1 MGKGSHIPRLL
12 PSYLV
17 HAVQLV
23 CDKKLGRSMGTRLGK
38 GMPTSYFRK
47 KLFTSVHYFIH
58 LNLAISLCL
67 GYVVFVAGVEPA
79 RANRVSDLT

>member
-1 MGKGSHIPRLL
+1 MSNGSV
-12 PSYLV
+12 Y
-17 HAVQLV
+17 QLTMHKMV
-23 CDKKLGRSMGTRLGK
+23 CCSLKKLGRSMGTRLGK

-79 RANRVSDLT
+79 RANRVGDVT